1 MLNTVYKDAIINRD
15 KMLSILKGPK
25 FEEIIKKARENWVEF
40 TPEKEEVVTAGIDS
54 SFNNTKFQGI
64 ELWATTAVSIKS
76 DGEVLVDLHESGL
89 GSDNDLS
96 RIASKMEIDACEK
109 TVDQV
114 DLVLM
119 DGSLHSQFMTR
130 QSTLDALVVKTM
142 KKRNNV
148 IFIAKTSNTKKQF
161 EKLGSLAGDIFYY
174 NHVTNKPG
182 FSKIFV
188 EKKYG
193 SDKIISSTFVRLSD
207 STPIIKLEFLGG
219 DYDESFVKSTM
230 NKLYKTSIGGYP
242 YALKLAH
249 NNCKIS
255 DKELSK
261 MVSLLGLSN
270 EIGSKRGIRLSLG
283 FVIGESKPTFVT
295 AITSRALSVGEY
307 IKIGSDEGEILGLVE
322 RSSVS
327 SAAFTD
333 VRNFDEA
340 AESTEIA
347 ELNKR
352 DKTFTSQIGILGFL
366 ENLKKGQSIIPAIPP
381 IPGTEIVQPTNQDL
395 EEIFS
400 PKNNGWVKIG
410 NLLRNKTIDAKVNLD
425 KIVSRHLGI
434 LQ

>member
-15 KMLSILKGPK
+15 KMLSVLKGPK
-25 FEEIIKKARENWVEF
+25 FEEIIKKARDNWVDF
-40 TPEKEEVVTAGIDS
+40 TPTKEEVVTAGIDS

-89 GSDNDLS
+89 GSDTDLS

-109 TVDQV
+109 TVDLV

-142 KKRNNV
+142 KKKNNV
-148 IFIAKTSNTKKQF
+148 LFIAKTSNTKKQF
-161 EKLGSLAGDIFYY
+161 ESLGSLAGDIFYY
-174 NHVTNKPG
+174 NHVTNSPG

-193 SDKIISSTFVRLSD
+193 ADKVISSTFVRLSD
-207 STPIIKLEFLGG
+207 STPIIKLEFLGDQYG
-219 DYDESFVKSTM
+219 ENDIKSVM

-255 DKELSK
+255 DKELAK

-270 EIGSKRGIRLSLG
+270 EIGSREVLG
-283 FVIGESKPTFVT
+283 
-295 AITSRALSVGEY
+295 
-307 IKIGSDEGEILGLVE
+307 
-322 RSSVS
+322 
-327 SAAFTD
+327 
-333 VRNFDEA
+333 
-340 AESTEIA
+340 
-347 ELNKR
+347 
-352 DKTFTSQIGILGFL
+352 
-366 ENLKKGQSIIPAIPP
+366 
-381 IPGTEIVQPTNQDL
+381 
-395 EEIFS
+395 
-400 PKNNGWVKIG
+400 
-410 NLLRNKTIDAKVNLD
+410 
-425 KIVSRHLGI
+425 
-434 LQ
+434 